1 MKAVLIGIGG
11 VIVGAIGGYVVAT
24 SMSPA
29 SGTTSG
35 VEGAEINLESD
46 EDIVVYSTVY
56 QLADEINNSDLGV
69 RDDVFRRAIS
79 DALNG
84 EEPVVSEI
92 EVRDAYQRFQRAQQ
106 EKIQEEQAAQLEENL
121 AAENAFFEEKQNE
134 DGVEFT
140 ESGLAY
146 KVLTAGDGPQPTASD
161 TVRVHYKGTLLDGT
175 VFDSS
180 YDRGQP
186 ATFGVG
192 QVIPGWTEA
201 LQLMKVGSKYELYIP
216 HDLAYGVQGRPSIPP
231 GATLVFEVELLGIEG
246 EE

>member
-1 MKAVLIGIGG
+1 MKAILIGLGG
-11 VIVGAIGGYVVAT
+11 VIVGAVGGYVAAT

-121 AAENAFFEEKQNE
+121 AAE
-134 DGVEFT
+134 
-140 ESGLAY
+140 Y
-146 KVLTAGDGPQPTASD
+146 
-161 TVRVHYKGTLLDGT
+161 RI
-175 VFDSS
+175 
-180 YDRGQP
+180 P
-186 ATFGVG
+186 AT
-192 QVIPGWTEA
+192 
-201 LQLMKVGSKYELYIP
+201 K
-216 HDLAYGVQGRPSIPP
+216 
-231 GATLVFEVELLGIEG
+231 
-246 EE
+246 